1 MLILSF
7 FPHPEKTPVGY
18 IKKTSI
24 NAPGQNPIQ
33 KTLYKSALYFMAFFF
48 GGGRR
53 KMERKKRKKRGKAN
67 LKNMRGKPT
76 SFWRTKKTHS
86 KKI

>member
-7 FPHPEKTPVGY
+7 FPHPEKTLIGY

-33 KTLYKSALYFMAFFF
+33 KTLHKPALYFMAFFF
-48 GGGRR
+48 GGG
-53 KMERKKRKKRGKAN
+53 EEENGEKKKKKEGK
-67 LKNMRGKPT
+67 
-76 SFWRTKKTHS
+76 S
-86 KKI
+86 